1 MHLFFGKKNYCSEC
15 FEAKSFFLY
24 HFSLQGKYFLRRPL
38 QKSEV
43 IFNIKNFII
52 LFQMIRE
59 VSSTQLYRRFFFLL
73 LQRGEVFF
81 AVGKWRGEEV
91 SFPLSCTTPR
101 GSKDLPACKGKT
113 SEDTI
118 GEDTVGV
125 SGGLQAGWGNT
136 TQIQQKQ

>member
-1 MHLFFGKKNYCSEC
+1 MHLFFGKKKTTALSGLKQRVSSYT
-15 FEAKSFFLY
+15 

-73 LQRGEVFF
+73 LQREVFF

-101 GSKDLPACKGKT
+101 GNKDLPACKGKT

-118 GEDTVGV
+118 GEDTVGE

>member
-1 MHLFFGKKNYCSEC
+1 
-15 FEAKSFFLY
+15 
-24 HFSLQGKYFLRRPL
+24 
-38 QKSEV
+38 
-43 IFNIKNFII
+43 
-52 LFQMIRE
+52 MIRE

-91 SFPLSCTTPR
+91 FFPLSCTTPR
-101 GSKDLPACKGKT
+101 GNKDLPVCKGKT

-118 GEDTVGV
+118 GEDTVGE